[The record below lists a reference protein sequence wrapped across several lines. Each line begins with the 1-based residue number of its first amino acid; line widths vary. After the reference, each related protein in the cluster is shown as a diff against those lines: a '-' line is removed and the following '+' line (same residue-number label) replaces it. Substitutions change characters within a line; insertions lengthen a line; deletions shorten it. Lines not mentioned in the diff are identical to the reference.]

1 MHVVGNDG
9 SEGNDENINAI
20 TNFDKDLCLPSI
32 SIEHW
37 WSYLA
42 TNISTY
48 VWKMNKINIFSVSNV
63 G

>member
-20 TNFDKDLCLPSI
+20 TNFDKDLCLPI

-48 VWKMNKINIFSVSNV
+48 VEKWTK
-63 G
+63 

>member
-48 VWKMNKINIFSVSNV
+48 VEKWTK
-63 G
+63 